1 MIKTIKTR
9 DNNIVDYLGDNADS
23 ITELTNNSTCA
34 PGSTC
39 YLVETG
45 ETYIKKLTGEW
56 TARLETKYGEAPSMF
71 NLILDIENQ
80 GPETNITGD
89 FDTITIPEGSHSEYK
104 ETVNTTMKTN
114 IVWNDTNA
122 FITTNLTITVDGTKV
137 FEDLN
142 NHESGNNIT
151 LLTNDLIAKYNI
163 TANST
168 VLIKA
173 SGSVVDG

>member
-1 MIKTIKTR
+1 MIKTVRTN
-9 DNNIVDYLGDNADS
+9 DNNIVDYLGDNNSA
-23 ITELTNNSTCA
+23 IEELTKKSTCA
-34 PGSTC
+34 PGSSC

-56 TARLETKYGEAPSMF
+56 MAKLETKYGEAPSVF
-71 NLILDIENQ
+71 NLTLDIENQ

-137 FEDLN
+137 FEDLD

-163 TANST
+163 NANST
-168 VLIKA
+168 VLINA
-173 SGSVVDG
+173 SGSVVEG